1 MDLLSPSLE
10 LVKPREVACSL
21 IPEQSFATPR
31 EVYLIDRERKCVV
44 RTIYTTQRKT
54 ETTVDLLDDAP
65 RDDPRSAF
73 DWCWLRQRTKPPPCD
88 DPEPL
93 RIADLFAGC
102 AQMSLGASEAC
113 RALGRRGDVVLAV
126 DSYPA
131 AAAFCRLQY
140 PTAVVEEARAEQI
153 FSGVLKMGLTLRE
166 LQLRRDVGTVDLLI
180 GGPPCQGHSN
190 LNNRSRRHD
199 ARNALGFRMVRA
211 AKLFMPRHVV
221 IENVLG
227 IKNDVGHV
235 FSKMRNGL
243 VELGY
248 RVAEAV
254 VRAEEFGVAQRR
266 HRRFLVGTLVDGVDP
281 ARALASAGIERR
293 PFMWACGDLED
304 ERDSFMNRHPV
315 PRPQNQRRIEYLFQ
329 NDIYDLPPAQR
340 PQCHQAGTAYT
351 SSYGR
356 IAPDQPVQTITTTF
370 QCVGTGRFIHPT
382 RPRPITLREAARL
395 QSIPDFVDF
404 SGLNPTT
411 VAQLVGNAVP
421 PGVLY
426 AIALRLLW
434 EDPYVQGSPSTRP

>member
-1 MDLLSPSLE
+1 MDLFSSSLD
-10 LVKPREVACSL
+10 LVKPREGGRSL
-21 IPEQSFATPR
+21 GSEQSSTTPR
-31 EVYLIDRERKCVV
+31 ENYSIDRKRNRVL
-44 RTIYTTQRKT
+44 RTIHTRTKEV
-54 ETTVDLLDDAP
+54 ETTVDLLEGAP
-65 RDDPRSAF
+65 SDDPQSIF
-73 DWCWLRQRTKPPPCD
+73 DWCWLRQRTKPVSCD
-88 DPEPL
+88 DPKPI
-93 RIADLFAGC
+93 RIADMFAGC

-113 RALGRRGDVVLAV
+113 RAIGRRGDVVLAV

-131 AAAFCRLQY
+131 AVALCRRQY
-140 PTAVVEEARAEQI
+140 PDAVVKEARVEKI
-153 FSGVLKMGLTLRE
+153 LSGVLKMGLNLRE
-166 LQLRRDVGTVDLLI
+166 LQLRRDVGPVDLLI

-199 ARNALGFRMVRA
+199 ARNALGFRMIRA
-211 AKLFMPRHVV
+211 AKLFNPRHVV

-235 FSKMRNGL
+235 FSKMKNGL

-266 HRRFLVGTLVDGVDP
+266 HRRFLVGTRVDGVDP
-281 ARALASAGIERR
+281 AGALASAGIEQR
-293 PFMWACGDLED
+293 PFTWACGDLED
-304 ERDSFMNRHPV
+304 ARDSLMNRHPV
-315 PRPQNQRRIEYLFQ
+315 PKPQNQRRIDYLFE
-329 NDIYDLPPAQR
+329 NKAYDLPPSQR
-340 PQCHQAGTAYT
+340 PLCHQAGTAYT

-356 IAPDQPVQTITTTF
+356 ISPDRPVQTITTTF

-382 RPRPITLREAARL
+382 RPRPITLHEAARL

-411 VAQLVGNAVP
+411 IAQLIGNAVP
-421 PGVLY
+421 PRVLY

-434 EDPYVQGSPSTRP
+434 EDPDV